1 MILSHSF
8 NIKVNNEVAII
19 LGHITYAASKLYN
32 CGNYERT
39 EYKKL
44 GFEKM
49 PNWFSQKRD
58 LKGNMWYKSLPSQSA
73 QDVLQ
78 RLDEGWKSFF
88 KLKKTKGIEN
98 PKPPYYKKDGH
109 HMNVKYLNNSFKI
122 IDGCIRLMIS
132 KTLRTYL
139 NEKYGIEK
147 KFFYIPLKKDIEN
160 IKQVEFK
167 YLSQD
172 EYKVYV
178 IYEKAEK
185 AKLADNG
192 RYIGIDLGI
201 CNLATIYDN
210 KGNTFIISGNTYQN
224 TLYYYNKKIAY
235 YQSKL
240 AKDKNITSEKEISS
254 LKSKRLKRL
263 QTKKNNK
270 IGYIIHSST
279 RKIVDY
285 CLENGITNVVIGDI
299 QGIREGNDKG
309 SLFNQKLHSLPYLQF
324 YGKLEYKLKLEGI
337 NLIYQKEKY
346 TSGVS
351 PKKDITKG
359 NYKKSNRVK
368 RGLYREDGIIY
379 NADCVGAY
387 NILRLYKQESG
398 MNISTPLKGLS
409 NPNKISIC
417 VTR

>member
-1 MILSHSF
+1 MKLSHSF
-8 NIKVNNEVAII
+8 NIKVNDSVAII

-32 CGNYERT
+32 YGNYERN

-49 PNWFSQKRD
+49 PNWYSQKRD
-58 LKGNMWYKSLPSQSA
+58 LKENMWYKSLPAQTS

-88 KLKKTKGIEN
+88 KLKKTKGIKN

-109 HMNVKYLNNSFKI
+109 HMNVKYLNNSFKVM
-122 IDGCIRLMIS
+122 DGCIRLMIS
-132 KTLRTYL
+132 KALRTYL
-139 NEKYGIEK
+139 KEKFGIDSK
-147 KFFYIPLKKDIEN
+147 YFYIPMKKKIEN
-160 IKQVEFK
+160 IKQVEIK
-167 YLSQD
+167 YLSQN

-210 KGNTFIISGNTYQN
+210 KGTTFIISGNTYQN

-299 QGIREGNDKG
+299 KGIREGNDKG

-324 YGKLEYKLKLEGI
+324 YRKLEYKLKLEGI

-351 PKKDITKG
+351 PTKAITKG

-368 RGLYREDGIIY
+368 RGLYREDEIIY

-387 NILRLYKQESG
+387 NILRLYKQKSG

-417 VTR
+417 VTG

>member
-1 MILSHSF
+1 MKLSHSF
-8 NIKVNNEVAII
+8 NIKVNDSVAII

-32 CGNYERT
+32 YGNYERN

-44 GFEKM
+44 GYEKM
-49 PNWFSQKRD
+49 PNWYSQKRD
-58 LKGNMWYKSLPSQSA
+58 LKENMWYKSLPSQSA

-98 PKPPYYKKDGH
+98 PKPPYYKKDGY
-109 HMNVKYLNNSFKI
+109 HMNVKYLNNSFKVT
-122 IDGCIRLMIS
+122 DGCIRLMIS
-132 KTLRTYL
+132 KALRTYL
-139 NEKYGIEK
+139 KEKFGIDSK
-147 KFFYIPLKKDIEN
+147 YFYIPMKKRIEN
-160 IKQVEFK
+160 IKQVEIK
-167 YLSQD
+167 YLSQN

-185 AKLADNG
+185 AALTDNG
-192 RYIGIDLGI
+192 RYIGVDLGI

-210 KGNTFIISGNTYQN
+210 KGESFIISGNTYQN

-235 YQSKL
+235 YQSIL
-240 AKDKNITSEKEISS
+240 AKAQNITSEKEKYS

-270 IGYIIHSST
+270 INYIIHAT
-279 RKIVDY
+279 TKKIVDY
-285 CLENGITNVVIGDI
+285 CIKNKITNVVIGDI

-309 SLFNQKLHSLPYLQF
+309 SLFNQKLHSLPYLQL
-324 YGKLEYKLKLEGI
+324 YQKLEYKLKLEGI
-337 NLIYQKEKY
+337 RLIYQKEKY

-351 PKKDITKG
+351 PTKAITKG
-359 NYKKSNRVK
+359 NYKKSKRVE
-368 RGLYREDGIIY
+368 RGLYKDDKVIY
-379 NADCVGAY
+379 NADSVGAY

-409 NPNKISIC
+409 NPSKISIC
-417 VTR
+417 VTG